1 MDIGFIACLYMRK
14 VIRIVIHHILDQ
26 RSYGI
31 GVVDDGLMRN
41 PDSMNISHDIGYLTA
56 RHAVI
61 DVIGH
66 DQAQSMHI
74 NMDPGQINRSGALL
88 TIRTDLIHVE
98 FEFTVVV
105 MITVLLR

>member
-14 VIRIVIHHILDQ
+14 VIRIVIHHIFDQ
-26 RSYGI
+26 RSYRIGI
-31 GVVDDGLMRN
+31 VDHSLMR
-41 PDSMNISHDIGYLTA
+41 DSDPVNISHDIDNLTGG
-56 RHAVI
+56 HAVI

-66 DQAQSMHI
+66 DKPQSMHI
-74 NMDPGQINRSGALL
+74 NMDPGQINRSGDLL

-105 MITVLLR
+105 MITVLL